1 MAIKRDTIIVCHVNH
16 TPRTGYWRS
25 INKNQQSKVMRH
37 LLYYIISLTLLFQGC
52 LCNAATNRQQE
63 IADVIET
70 DKDGIITVTEENY
83 EFLKKNSLQSQFS
96 VLYLTVRTLDDEGTP
111 KCKVCHDFE
120 KTYRKAVSSMLS
132 MNLNVSVSYYIVDV
146 SEVKTL
152 VKNMGLKSVPHLV
165 VYPPSNDEKEE
176 THSWETAPFYPYQL
190 TAREAKNTQR
200 VIEFLAGVLGVDIK
214 SESLRDKV
222 VRFSSEVFSIYLVL
236 SKLALPILRRPGATR
251 YVFAVVLTGFI
262 VLCISGAKFAQ
273 MNKVSFIARDKNN
286 QPVFFVGGFRYQ
298 IGIEVF
304 AVSLLYVIFT
314 LLVVLLIFIKESS
327 WLESILDGND
337 KVSDLL
343 AGAVGCLIFIMFGY
357 YRSCYEIKMPGY
369 PY

>member
-1 MAIKRDTIIVCHVNH
+1 
-16 TPRTGYWRS
+16 
-25 INKNQQSKVMRH
+25 MRR
-37 LLYYIISLTLLFQGC
+37 LLHYIIIFLTLLLQGY

-63 IADVIET
+63 IANNIEI

-83 EFLKKNSLQSQFS
+83 DFLKKSSLKDQFS
-96 VLYLTVRTLDDEGTP
+96 VLYLTVRTLDDEGAP

-120 KTYRKAVSSMLS
+120 TTYRKAVSSMLS

-152 VKNMGLKSVPHLV
+152 VRNMGLKSVPHLV
-165 VYPPSNDEKEE
+165 VYPPSNDDDKEGGPR
-176 THSWETAPFYPYQL
+176 SWEDAPFYPYQL
-190 TAREAKNTQR
+190 TAKEAKDSQR
-200 VIEFLAGVLGVDIK
+200 VIDFLAGVLGVDLN
-214 SESLRDKV
+214 SESLRDKL

-236 SKLALPILRRPGATR
+236 SRLILPILRRPGATR
-251 YVFAVVLTGFI
+251 YIFAVVLTGFI

-273 MNKVSFIARDKNN
+273 MNKVPFIARDKNN
-286 QPVFFVGGFRYQ
+286 QPIFFVGGFRYQ

-304 AVSLLYVIFT
+304 AVSLMYVIIT
-314 LLVVLLIFIKESS
+314 LLVVLLILIKESS
-327 WLESILDGND
+327 WFESILDGND
-337 KVSDLL
+337 KVSDLI
-343 AGAVGCLIFIMFGY
+343 AGAIGCLIFIMFGY